1 MKTISIIN
9 LDQWINST
17 LFYIKKCADI
27 AINRKDSFHI
37 VLTGGETSKLIY
49 PKLAMIETDWHKWH
63 FWISDE
69 RISLELIDSNKNMI
83 QNHFLE
89 FIPIK
94 NHQVHFMS
102 VELGLEKAVREYE
115 NMLKT
120 IETFDLALLG
130 IGEDGHIASLFPNFD
145 FNNPKNL
152 KDIIIVNN
160 APKNPKNRLS
170 LSGNRLN
177 KTNNILYI
185 ARGENKKNIILE
197 LEENDKLPCNQV
209 SGINE
214 TFLFYCNQ

>member
-1 MKTISIIN
+1 MKKISIKDLN
-9 LDQWINST
+9 EWIYQTVN
-17 LFYIKKCADI
+17 YIKVCSCFSIKE
-27 AINRKDSFHI
+27 KDSFHI

-69 RISLELIDSNKNMI
+69 RISSELIDSNKNMI

-115 NMLKT
+115 NSLKT
-120 IETFDLALLG
+120 IELFDLALLG

-145 FNNPKNL
+145 FNNPNNL
-152 KDIIIVNN
+152 KDIIIVNH
-160 APKNPKNRLS
+160 APKYPKTRLS
-170 LSGNRLN
+170 LSADRLC
-177 KTNNILYI
+177 KSSNILYI
-185 ARGENKKNIILE
+185 ARGENKKNILIE
-197 LEENDKLPCNQV
+197 IQKNDKLPCNQV
-209 SGINE
+209 KGIKE
-214 TFLFYCNQ
+214 TLLYYCVN

>member
-1 MKTISIIN
+1 MKTISIIS

-69 RISLELIDSNKNMI
+69 RISSELIDSNKIMI
-83 QNHFLE
+83 QKYFLE
-89 FIPIK
+89 FIKI
-94 NHQVHFMS
+94 NTHQVHFIS
-102 VELGLEKAVREYE
+102 IELGLEKAVFEYE

-152 KDIIIVNN
+152 RDLIIVNN

-209 SGINE
+209 KGINE
-214 TFLFYCNQ
+214 TLLYYCVN